1 MLTSTGY
8 SSTVKRDLAIAAFAL
23 AVFCSVPAWA
33 DKGLIFLAA
42 VVMIKIAFSLSF
54 NLIFGL
60 TGLVSFGHAA
70 FFAAGAYTTGILLA
84 RFQEVPFLLS
94 WLAAGCMGA
103 FVALV
108 VAVVALRRASGI
120 YFAILTLAL
129 AELVHILISKSTF
142 LGRED
147 GLTGIK
153 RPKLDIGI
161 LNIDL
166 AAGNNLYFV
175 TLLLTSLIGVVVYFI
190 WHNRI
195 GRLLAGIRQDSE
207 RVRFL
212 GINVPALRLMIFVV
226 SGGLA
231 GLAGGLYA
239 PMAQLLTPEISHWSY
254 SALPILFCLVG
265 GVSSFWGPMLG
276 AIVFIGLEHL
286 TRHITGLSDL
296 IIGLVLLVVVLGFPG
311 GIIGGIER
319 FIRSRKTA
327 TSANTANKTVEGSH
341 QP

>member
-1 MLTSTGY
+1 MVSSTGY
-8 SSTVKRDLAIAAFAL
+8 RSTLGRDLGIAAFTVI
-23 AVFCSVPAWA
+23 VFSSVPFWA
-33 DKGLIFLAA
+33 DKGLLFLSA
-42 VVMIKIAFSLSF
+42 VVLIKIAFALSF

-60 TGLVSFGHAA
+60 TGLVSFGQAA
-70 FFAAGAYTTGILLA
+70 FFAAGAYTAGILLA
-84 RFQEVPFLLS
+84 RFPEVPFLMS
-94 WLAAGCMGA
+94 WFAAGIMGA
-103 FVALV
+103 FVALI

-129 AELVHILISKSTF
+129 AELVHILISKSTY

-153 RPKLDIGI
+153 RPKLDIGL

-166 AAGNNLYFV
+166 AVGNNLYFV
-175 TLLLTSLIGVVVYFI
+175 TLVLTSLIGFIAYLI
-190 WHNRI
+190 WHNRT
-195 GRLLAGIRQDSE
+195 GRVLAALRQDAE

-212 GINVPALRLMIFVV
+212 GVNVTAARFMIFVV
-226 SGGLA
+226 SGCLA

-239 PMAQLLTPEISHWSY
+239 PTAQLLTPEIAHWSY

-276 AIVFIGLEHL
+276 AIVFVGLEHL
-286 TRHITGLSDL
+286 TRNITGLSEI
-296 IIGLVLLVVVLGFPG
+296 IIGLVLLIVVLGLPG

-319 FIRSRKTA
+319 LI
-327 TSANTANKTVEGSH
+327 SARRRVALPVVADQHAEHVSK
-341 QP
+341 P